1 MKVIVLDY
9 SCPRV
14 AIIKDV
20 PADVCNDGGRLE
32 EYLSASGFH
41 PSNCSWMSVE
51 DWTCNDIEVFK
62 YRAVSEHVGGFDI
75 NTDGMGDPHPE
86 EYQEE
91 EYQEEPENVGAEYH
105 PREELMEGEEL
116 AEGEE
121 LN

>member
-20 PADVCNDGGRLE
+20 PAEVCNDGGRLE
-32 EYLSASGFH
+32 EYLQANGFH

-51 DWTCNDIEVFK
+51 DWACNDIEVFK

-75 NTDGMGDPHPE
+75 NPAGMGDPHPE
-86 EYQEE
+86 EYHEEMDIAPEE
-91 EYQEEPENVGAEYH
+91 EVPEYT
-105 PREELMEGEEL
+105 REEL
-116 AEGEE
+116 AEGDE
-121 LN
+121 LAEGETIND